1 MTYDEIKNT
10 LLMIA
15 DPVDRLEMVMDL
27 GTRLTDVPDLA
38 VCTDITGC
46 ASTVKICIDG
56 NRYYGWAD
64 SALVRGIV
72 AILISMIDGKNIDEV
87 KKMDLLGEFS
97 SLQLNL
103 GAGRVNGINSMVN
116 FLHNL

>member
-1 MTYDEIKNT
+1 
-10 LLMIA
+10 MIS

-27 GTRLTDVPDLA
+27 GTRLSPIPEHA
-38 VCTDITGC
+38 ACTDITGC
-46 ASTVKICIDG
+46 ASLVRICIDG

-72 AILISMIDGKNIDEV
+72 AILISMIDGKSIDEV
-87 KKMDLLGEFS
+87 KKMDLAAEFR
-97 SLQLNL
+97 SLELNL
-103 GAGRVNGINSMVN
+103 GTGRVNGINSMIR